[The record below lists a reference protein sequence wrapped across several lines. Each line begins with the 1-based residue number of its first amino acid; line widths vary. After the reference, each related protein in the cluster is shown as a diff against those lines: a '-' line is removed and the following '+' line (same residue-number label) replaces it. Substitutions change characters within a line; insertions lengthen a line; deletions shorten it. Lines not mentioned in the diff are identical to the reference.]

1 MTPGRRPGWPHV
13 YTFLFLLHL
22 FLCPVDLAG
31 NSAFDTQRPAVGL
44 ATDARLCSGVPTAS
58 LKPDWEGS
66 ALSPQE
72 GVPTGAAPP
81 AAAVKWPGGGAVDS
95 VQTEMP
101 LSSDT
106 SRSDSPEDLELWD
119 ACGTTATSNDC
130 TTWPFLQTNVRT
142 TSLDGKGGLSTLSRP
157 SNHIGCLPRYRP
169 ASPYSVLMH
178 QHEPLCASS
187 VLH

>member
-81 AAAVKWPGGGAVDS
+81 AAAVKL
-95 VQTEMP
+95 P
-101 LSSDT
+101 L
-106 SRSDSPEDLELWD
+106 
-119 ACGTTATSNDC
+119 
-130 TTWPFLQTNVRT
+130 T
-142 TSLDGKGGLSTLSRP
+142 TSKWLRLTTRSP
-157 SNHIGCLPRYRP
+157 PVYRLRERS
-169 ASPYSVLMH
+169 ARSEMRL
-178 QHEPLCASS
+178 QDCDQIRLRQARGWRERLE
-187 VLH
+187 